1 MQTYSQPQRAA
12 KEAVPEGTS
21 HPLALGDHMRLALLS
36 ITLWLLAGCIG
47 EPPGDT
53 PCESQRGY
61 LEICATEGGAA
72 AAGAAWI
79 RADSTDESP
88 LQALFDQDGCV
99 TVELSPGQ
107 HEWSAR
113 DSSGFC
119 ASPYEQVSIG
129 ACEEVTQVSIEL
141 IDWCMD
147 GR

>member
-1 MQTYSQPQRAA
+1 
-12 KEAVPEGTS
+12 
-21 HPLALGDHMRLALLS
+21 MRLALLS
-36 ITLWLLAGCIG
+36 ITLWLLTGCIG
-47 EPPGDT
+47 EPLVQPN

-61 LEICATEGGAA
+61 LEVCATEGGAP

-88 LQALFDQDGCV
+88 LEALFAEDGCV
-99 TVELSPGQ
+99 TVELSTGQ

-119 ASPYEQVSIG
+119 ASPYEPVSIG